1 MSTMS
6 DGTPVSPEL
15 DARLLA
21 DLREWRSRLHPTNLD
36 GNRWSARLT
45 IDELDALL
53 RIADERDALRAASVA
68 EWEAEIPA
76 EVRERA
82 MPEEHCLS
90 TAHHGSH
97 SWGKVPRHCPGFDAS
112 DEFPARAKCDECG
125 STIVPD
131 LHSTNGWRHEVRPIR
146 LHAAKPIA

>member
-6 DGTPVSPEL
+6 DGAPVSPEL

-68 EWEAEIPA
+68 EWEADIPR

-82 MPEEHCLS
+82 AESPYPPAMRAAASSSL
-90 TAHHGSH
+90 
-97 SWGKVPRHCPGFDAS
+97 VPTCA
-112 DEFPARAKCDECG
+112 ECG
-125 STIVPD
+125 AGIIAD
-131 LHSTNGWRHEVRPIR
+131 MHSTSGWRHIVRPIR
-146 LHAAKPIA
+146 LHAAKPTA